1 MAAVN
6 IPVPLPGLSPFL
18 GCSFSIPV
26 TVAIL
31 GFMAAAL
38 LVAFV
43 VVLLSVQVPGTVPGL
58 PVSVLAAAVGL
69 VSVVV
74 VTVCGTVVRVFV
86 VFLGLHVGRVSALLG
101 LRVKCLLPGEAP
113 PRPAA
118 MVVVLSGGRGAVLG
132 LLDWLWAGLLFC
144 VGSRT
149 GGAVSPLTTLRTLVA
164 KGEST
169 GIRQPRAEHKP
180 GHASVAPHKHPKC

>member
-86 VFLGLHVGRVSALLG
+86 VFLGLHVGRVSAFLG

-149 GGAVSPLTTLRTLVA
+149 GGAVSPLTTLRTL
-164 KGEST
+164 
-169 GIRQPRAEHKP
+169 
-180 GHASVAPHKHPKC
+180 